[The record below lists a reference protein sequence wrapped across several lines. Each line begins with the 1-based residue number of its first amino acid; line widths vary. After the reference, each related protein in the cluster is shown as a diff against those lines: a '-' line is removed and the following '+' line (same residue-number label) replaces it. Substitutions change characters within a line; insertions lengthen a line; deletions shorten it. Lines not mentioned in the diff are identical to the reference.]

1 VNRLNIL
8 RQVTKPMTEAEV
20 KEVMRLRYG
29 NVREN
34 MSNDDPVTARAGDEM
49 TKRKA
54 KLKTE
59 AITKRPG

>member
-1 VNRLNIL
+1 VDKLNIL

-34 MSNDDPVTARAGDEM
+34 VSNDDQVTARVGAEL
-49 TKRKA
+49 TKRNA